1 VILNKKTHDTIDDFL
16 SFNHTAN
23 DSNIDIKTEE
33 VIMQTTPQQLMR
45 EFDRSIVLKCYLAR
59 AGYNLS
65 SEVLLDALAAACGQ
79 GNWRDF
85 EIAVDWKSSESATVV
100 LDDMLQ
106 VLAGI
111 GS

>member
-1 VILNKKTHDTIDDFL
+1 
-16 SFNHTAN
+16 
-23 DSNIDIKTEE
+23 
-33 VIMQTTPQQLMR
+33 MQTRPQQLMR
-45 EFDRSIVLKCYLAR
+45 EFDRAIVLKYYLAR

-79 GNWRDF
+79 GKWRDF
-85 EIAVDWKSSESATVV
+85 EIAVGWTSPESATVV

-111 GS
+111 GSQT